1 MNQHHVQE
9 AYLESFRDSKTG
21 KVWVYSKTTGE
32 KFQKSTKHCTAE
44 IDFQSAQLEKAQ
56 NDIVESPGITA
67 LKQLQLKG
75 SISDAEYHLISQW
88 TALHLIRNIKM
99 RRVFEESGQDYETE
113 FAEEFRKE
121 LAFSKSYLCFVHDY
135 KCSGINFFVTSDHP
149 IVEFDCLGD
158 IVRFFVLS
166 PQRLLQFSSRND
178 VFSHEKE
185 SIEDIVNS
193 MLWASSSEIFSH
205 RSDVDIEKLKT
216 ISEKWN
222 MTPRLETQRIF
233 NLQSPMRKVLE
244 VFPGAQRAL
253 FRRYHIGG
261 CSSCGF
267 SPDETLAQVCARNGN
282 LDVAEVLAHIQS
294 SHEQDAKV
302 LISPAELAGL
312 LQRDQSVKLV
322 DVRSR
327 EEFEAVN
334 IAGSVLLSQDVMRE
348 LMASGSNT
356 NPVVVID
363 HAGKNGLDAAAYFMG
378 HGLQNVRCLRGG
390 IDAWAQEVEPK
401 MRRYK
406 LG

>member
-1 MNQHHVQE
+1 
-9 AYLESFRDSKTG
+9 
-21 KVWVYSKTTGE
+21 
-32 KFQKSTKHCTAE
+32 
-44 IDFQSAQLEKAQ
+44 
-56 NDIVESPGITA
+56 
-67 LKQLQLKG
+67 
-75 SISDAEYHLISQW
+75 
-88 TALHLIRNIKM
+88 
-99 RRVFEESGQDYETE
+99 
-113 FAEEFRKE
+113 
-121 LAFSKSYLCFVHDY
+121 
-135 KCSGINFFVTSDHP
+135 
-149 IVEFDCLGD
+149 
-158 IVRFFVLS
+158 
-166 PQRLLQFSSRND
+166 
-178 VFSHEKE
+178 
-185 SIEDIVNS
+185 
-193 MLWASSSEIFSH
+193 
-205 RSDVDIEKLKT
+205 
-216 ISEKWN
+216 
-222 MTPRLETQRIF
+222 
-233 NLQSPMRKVLE
+233 VLE
-244 VFPGAQRAL
+244 NFPGAQRAL

-302 LISPAELAGL
+302 LISPKELAEL
-312 LQRDQSVKLV
+312 LQKDKSVKLV

-356 NPVVVID
+356 NLIVVID
-363 HAGKNGLDAAAYFMG
+363 HAGRNGLDAAAYFMG